1 MVPDRKFIEAVAS
14 AAPTPGG
21 GGASAYAGAL
31 AAALGSMVGNLTLG
45 KQQYAAVQDDLK
57 GVLSQLKACR
67 EELLHLV
74 EDDAKV
80 FSALARTWKMPK
92 GTPMQRQLRHDA
104 GQKALLGAC
113 EVPLQIMRICA
124 KVIELDDFMAHNAS
138 RLALSD
144 VGASVAL
151 AKGAMEAAALNV
163 YVNTAMM
170 DDLQTAEAFE
180 REAKDL
186 VKSFS
191 YQADV
196 LYDYVRHEVSGK

>member
-1 MVPDRKFIEAVAS
+1 MVPDKKFIEAVAS

-45 KQQYAAVQDDLK
+45 KQKYAAIQGDLK
-57 GVLSQLKACR
+57 GVLLQLKACR
-67 EELLHLV
+67 ETLLRLV
-74 EDDAKV
+74 EDDAKA

-92 GTPMQRQLRHDA
+92 ATTAQQQLRHAA
-104 GQKALLGAC
+104 GQKAL
-113 EVPLQIMRICA
+113 
-124 KVIELDDFMAHNAS
+124 AHNAS

-144 VGASVAL
+144 VGASAAR

-170 DDLQTAEAFE
+170 DDAPTAEAFE

-196 LYDYVRHEVSGK
+196 LYDYVRHEISGR